1 MNENYNQNAINPSN
15 EIMNNEQKTTN
26 TFNLIIGI
34 ATLLIAIL
42 GSTFAYFS
50 ATARSAENDVTVKSA
65 FVSISYDGG
74 TEIKASNLI
83 PASLNVALK
92 KYQKEIYALDKDGI
106 SVIKPYDPTEDYDE
120 DGILDEGYITDYDT
134 YINDVDRKCVDAK
147 GKQVCYVYQFSIES
161 DGVEGKTTDILASIK
176 INKNQFDNLS
186 FILYEVDP
194 LEENGI
200 IVTDKYGFD
209 IIDVSDQGLGYQYLK
224 PQTDERNAYFA
235 YTDTNSDNKD
245 FTELQFDKFIKPFDL
260 MGENEELVGTIN
272 PVICLFGY
280 KNENYTEEYETDL
293 INVNEIA
300 TDPLKALSD
309 KTERC
314 APYPL
319 KNKEKH
325 TYQLLIWL
333 EETGEEQPEQGMVFE
348 GTVSIEVSGGGFDTG
363 DYDDGQITGKE

>member
-1 MNENYNQNAINPSN
+1 MNENYNKNAINPSN

-83 PASLNVALK
+83 PSSLNVALK
-92 KYQKEIYALDKDGI
+92 KYQKEIYAIDEETGL
-106 SVIKPYDPTEDYDE
+106 SVIQPFNPETDIEINE
-120 DGILDEGYITDYDT
+120 DYDT
-134 YINDVDRKCVDAK
+134 YVNDVNRKCVDAK

-161 DGVEGKTTDILASIK
+161 DGVEGETTDILASIK

-194 LEENGI
+194 LEENGVV
-200 IVTDKYGFD
+200 VTDKYGFD

-224 PQTDERNAYFA
+224 PQTDERTAYFA
-235 YTDTNSDNKD
+235 YTDTNSDNID

-300 TDPLKALSD
+300 TGTVEALSD

>member
-1 MNENYNQNAINPSN
+1 MNENYNPNAMNP
-15 EIMNNEQKTTN
+15 NNEGMRNESQSSN

-83 PASLNVALK
+83 PSSLNVALK
-92 KYQKEIYALDKDGI
+92 KYQKEIY
-106 SVIKPYDPTEDYDE
+106 SEVKPFSPE
-120 DGILDEGYITDYDT
+120 DGEIIEDYDT

-161 DGVEGKTTDILASIK
+161 DGVEGETTDILASIK

-186 FILYEVDP
+186 FILYEVDL
-194 LEENGI
+194 LEENGVV
-200 IVTDKYGFD
+200 VTDKYGID
-209 IIDVSDQGLGYQYLK
+209 IIDVSDQGEGYQLPYLK
-224 PQTDERNAYFA
+224 SEAINATYDYHFA
-235 YTDTNSDNKD
+235 YNDTNDDNIDVEDIK
-245 FTELQFDKFIKPFDL
+245 FDKFVKPFDL
-260 MGENEELVGTIN
+260 MGENQELVGSVN
-272 PVICLFGY
+272 PVVCLFGY
-280 KNENYTEEYETDL
+280 KNENYPEEYETDL
-293 INVNEIA
+293 INVNKIA
-300 TDPLKALSD
+300 TGDDDVKALSD

-319 KNKEKH
+319 TNKKKH

-333 EETGEEQPEQGMVFE
+333 EETGEEQPEQGLTFE

-363 DYDDGQITGKE
+363 DYENGQITGKE